1 MNHENYDNEGRVLRV
16 DFETYSIISVY
27 MPSGSSG
34 ELRQSFKMTF
44 LNDFYNYISEL
55 IQASSKLNYCW

>member
-1 MNHENYDNEGRVLRV
+1 MRV

-34 ELRQSFKMTF
+34 ELRQSFKMAF
-44 LNDFYNYISEL
+44 
-55 IQASSKLNYCW
+55 

>member
-1 MNHENYDNEGRVLRV
+1 MRV

-34 ELRQSFKMTF
+34 ELKT
-44 LNDFYNYISEL
+44 I
-55 IQASSKLNYCW
+55 IQNGFFR